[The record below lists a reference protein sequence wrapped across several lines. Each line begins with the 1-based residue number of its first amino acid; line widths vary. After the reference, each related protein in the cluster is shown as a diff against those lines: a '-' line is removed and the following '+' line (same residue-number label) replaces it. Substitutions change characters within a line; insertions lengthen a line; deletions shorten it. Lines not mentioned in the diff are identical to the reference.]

1 MKHCQRSPAF
11 SEIKRDI
18 RKYARNMNKWWG
30 KLQHYTIAEWSLLIG
45 IGCWCVPNKV
55 AQTIAFTLSLM
66 FFFDKLFSIGY
77 KSNFSK
83 MEKNIKE
90 KIINSCISDY
100 EREVL
105 FKKLDNVRRFRSIWN
120 SWYVFKRNCKF
131 ISGYTFLA
139 GSFIYMIHS
148 EYYLQFLALK

>member
-11 SEIKRDI
+11 SEIKREI

-45 IGCWCVPNKV
+45 IGCWGVPNKV
-55 AQTIAFTLSLM
+55 AQIISFTLSLM

-77 KSNFSK
+77 KYSFVK
-83 MEKNIKE
+83 MEKNIKD
-90 KIINSCISDY
+90 KIIKLYLSDN
-100 EREVL
+100 ERDIL

-120 SWYVFKRNCKF
+120 SCYVFKRNWKF
-131 ISGYTFLA
+131 IFGGAFLG
-139 GSFIYMIHS
+139 GSFVYHFFK
-148 EYYLQFLALK
+148 LNC